1 MGRPVISLCAVFGT
15 IAGGFVP
22 ALWGDS
28 GISLAGLLCA
38 GLGGVAGVWVGVRLS
53 E

>member
-22 ALWGDS
+22 AIWGDS
-28 GISLAGLLCA
+28 GISLAGVFFA
-38 GLGGVAGVWVGVRLS
+38 GLGGVLGVWLGVRLS